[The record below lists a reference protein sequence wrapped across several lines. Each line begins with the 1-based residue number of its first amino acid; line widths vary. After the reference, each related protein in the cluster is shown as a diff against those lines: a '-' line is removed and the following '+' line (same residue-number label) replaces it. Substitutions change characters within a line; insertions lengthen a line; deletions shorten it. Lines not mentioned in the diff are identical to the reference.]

1 MRFEKSVDEKVTIIK
16 LLEEKLDSRI
26 SPNLKAE
33 FVNLNAVGAQ
43 NLILNLEKVKY
54 VDSSGL
60 SAILRANRLCDAS
73 GGKLVIAHTNPHVN
87 KLIEISH
94 LNTVLNIL
102 PTEQEA
108 RDFIYMHEVEREI
121 EDQEKG
127 ETEAS

>member
-1 MRFEKSVDEKVTIIK
+1 MRFEKSVGEKFTVIK

-60 SAILRANRLCDAS
+60 SAILRANRLCDAA
-73 GGKLVIAHTNPHVN
+73 GGKLVIAHTNTHVN

-94 LNTVLNIL
+94 LNTVLTIL
-102 PTEQEA
+102 PTEEEA
-108 RDFIYMHEVEREI
+108 RDFIYMHEVAREI
-121 EDQEKG
+121 EDQEEG
-127 ETEAS
+127 ETKTS